1 MSHNYGANLNV
12 CLMAVKAG
20 STDCNDAFPV
30 MKSFFE
36 KAGVDTS
43 QVALADGR
51 GGNPSDR
58 FTPQAATDLLRY
70 WLEQPQAETF
80 RTMLPELGED
90 GSLADACD
98 DCSAKG
104 KVFAKT
110 GTVALPDPV
119 NGRLTQAES
128 LGGYME
134 SDSGHFHVF
143 YLVVNDAVAQ
153 DIDDA
158 LRIFTDLADISAI
171 LQENAV
177 QGGEGS

>member
-1 MSHNYGANLNV
+1 
-12 CLMAVKAG
+12 MAVKAG

-58 FTPQAATDLLRY
+58 FTPQAATNLLRY

-134 SDSGHFHVF
+134 SESGQFHVF
-143 YLVVNDAVAQ
+143 YLVVNDEVAQ

-158 LRIFTDLADISAI
+158 LNIFNDLADISAD
-171 LQENAV
+171 LQEDAS
-177 QGGEGS
+177 QQGEGS